1 MKKMHLKRL
10 TALALGLSLMA
21 SALIPGVSAAEE
33 ASATVDTEKPVSL
46 TLYKYDTTTATQDG
60 AWDVS
65 SYVSTGSY
73 DSDVNA
79 ALSKHAI
86 QGVEFSYIRLGQLS
100 MYKGASKNGQQETI
114 PLYGFTENTKTDS
127 KETIQFLSTLG
138 LTTNDAYRVDHD
150 AQQNRVW

>member
-21 SALIPGVSAAEE
+21 SALIPGVSAADE
-33 ASATVDTEKPVSL
+33 ASATVDAEKPVSL
-46 TLYKYDTTTATQDG
+46 TLYKYDTTTAAQDG

-65 SYVSTGSY
+65 SYVSTGNY

-79 ALSKHAI
+79 ALSPYAI

-100 MYKGASKNGQQETI
+100 MYKGIFLQSSEGTACNT
-114 PLYGFTENTKTDS
+114 LY
-127 KETIQFLSTLG
+127 
-138 LTTNDAYRVDHD
+138 
-150 AQQNRVW
+150 

>member
-10 TALALGLSLMA
+10 MALALGLSLMA
-21 SALIPGVSAAEE
+21 SALIPGVSAADE

-46 TLYKYDTTTATQDG
+46 ILYKYDTTTAAQDG

-79 ALSKHAI
+79 ALSKYAI
-86 QGVEFSYIRLGQLS
+86 QGVEFSYLRLGQLS
-100 MYKGASKNGQQETI
+100 IYKGAS
-114 PLYGFTENTKTDS
+114 
-127 KETIQFLSTLG
+127 
-138 LTTNDAYRVDHD
+138 
-150 AQQNRVW
+150 